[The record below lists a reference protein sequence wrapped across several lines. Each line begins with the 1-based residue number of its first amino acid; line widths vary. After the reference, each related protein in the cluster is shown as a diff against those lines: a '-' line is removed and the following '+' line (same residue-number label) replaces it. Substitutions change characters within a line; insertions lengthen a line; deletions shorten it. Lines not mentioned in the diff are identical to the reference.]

1 VQDWAP
7 MLERVPALQRPTAEL
22 VIVIAP
28 HPDDET
34 LAAGGAI
41 FDWTRGGLNVQ
52 VVVATDGARSHDHR
66 DIARIRQA
74 EALAAAE
81 HLGVAQRVTFL
92 NLPDGELTRHIDEVT
107 EAVNDLIPP
116 GSPTIVLAPR
126 FGDGHDDHDAANV
139 AATTIQRKNSWVQ
152 LWTYAV
158 WSWVQESPFI
168 HGSGELP
175 PFLRNCHRWDMSPEA
190 HRAKQRAINEYRSQI
205 TSDFGAQI
213 VTDELLIASS
223 QTTEVFWF

>member
-7 MLERVPALQRPTAEL
+7 LPARVPALQRPTAEQ

-41 FDWTRGGLNVQ
+41 FDWTRGGLDVR
-52 VVVATDGARSHDHR
+52 VVIATDGARSHDHR

-92 NLPDGELTRHIDEVT
+92 NLPDGEPMRC
-107 EAVNDLIPP
+107 
-116 GSPTIVLAPR
+116 
-126 FGDGHDDHDAANV
+126 GHGCKDH
-139 AATTIQRKNSWVQ
+139 
-152 LWTYAV
+152 
-158 WSWVQESPFI
+158 PFI
-168 HGSGELP
+168 HGSEP
-175 PFLRNCHRWDMSPEA
+175 
-190 HRAKQRAINEYRSQI
+190 RS
-205 TSDFGAQI
+205 S
-213 VTDELLIASS
+213 
-223 QTTEVFWF
+223 